1 MLNKNDHDI
10 LDKINSWLP
19 DRIFDAHAHI
29 YTTDYLTTTSHPCNV
44 YGTVTST
51 RLMNSQQE
59 IYGNRKFRAMMIP
72 MPDTSFNDRKKRDC
86 VNAWVVE
93 QLEAEPEC
101 VAEVYVMPGDTV
113 EDIEAMLVHPR
124 IRGFKCYRQTSTR
137 NGNNFDSDLWEFL
150 PESVWQVADKHGLCI
165 TVHLV
170 KDAALSDPDN
180 LAHIKEMTA
189 KYPNAKLILAHCARG
204 FAAWTVIEA
213 ARELKGIDNIYYDT
227 AAVCESSAIF
237 EVIRQAG
244 ADHVM
249 WGTDYPIDRSY
260 GKPITCG
267 TKLHWMYKSNMINPD
282 ACPVALVVVE
292 SLFAVYQACL
302 MLDATKEDVENI
314 FYNNAVKLF
323 KCDG

>member
-1 MLNKNDHDI
+1 M
-10 LDKINSWLP
+10 
-19 DRIFDAHAHI
+19 FQG
-29 YTTDYLTTTSHPCNV
+29 
-44 YGTVTST
+44 YGTADME
-51 RLMNSQQE
+51 RLLRDQKE
-59 IYGNRKFRAMMIP
+59 LYGDRKFRGLILATP
-72 MPDTSFNDRKKRDC
+72 SALFNERPDLRLEMNAWMNEELYKAPDC
-86 VNAWVVE
+86 VGTI
-93 QLEAEPEC
+93 
-101 VAEVYVMPGDTV
+101 YVMPNDTV
-113 EDIEAMLVHPR
+113 EDIKSMLTNPQ
-124 IRGFKCYRQTSTR
+124 IRGFKCYHQSAKTDGPTW
-137 NGNNFDSDLWEFL
+137 LAEVWQYL
-150 PESVWQVADKHGLCI
+150 PESAWQVADKHGLCI

-213 ARELKGIDNIYYDT
+213 ARKLNGIDNIYYDT

-267 TKLHWMYKSNMINPD
+267 TKLHWMYKRNMVNPD

-292 SLFAVYQACL
+292 SLFAMYQACL

-323 KCDG
+323 QCDEL